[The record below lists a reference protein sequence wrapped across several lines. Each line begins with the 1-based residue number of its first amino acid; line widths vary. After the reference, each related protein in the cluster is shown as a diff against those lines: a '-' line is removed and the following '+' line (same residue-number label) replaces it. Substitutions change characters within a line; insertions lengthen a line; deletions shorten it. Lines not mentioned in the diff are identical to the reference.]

1 MPKKPACLRSPTTGQ
16 SLPTVHPTTT
26 WFCSTRCKAKL
37 RSKVLRGRQVNQLGW
52 RRQRDIN
59 LKNLQRHLSCS
70 PTAGRWC
77 RSTPPSSTSPALI
90 PPHRLQKSRRWGI
103 ERTSLSAVWCVTKS
117 APKMLRNLQARLI
130 KCRLSILQMFPHCAA
145 KRCRRQENLKEL
157 HSGRE
162 RFYTDTPPFPP
173 GNQGKK
179 FGRVN
184 NFTLL
189 NPFQPAVPACRAA
202 QCSAR

>member
-90 PPHRLQKSRRWGI
+90 PPHRLQESRRWGI
-103 ERTSLSAVWCVTKS
+103 ERAVWCVTKS

-130 KCRLSILQMFPHCAA
+130 KCRLSILQMFPRLCGTTTRSPQTTSRAHLIKLNLPQPMETSKAWPA
-145 KRCRRQENLKEL
+145 IKSTSGGLPRR
-157 HSGRE
+157 
-162 RFYTDTPPFPP
+162 YPPW
-173 GNQGKK
+173 
-179 FGRVN
+179 
-184 NFTLL
+184 
-189 NPFQPAVPACRAA
+189 
-202 QCSAR
+202 